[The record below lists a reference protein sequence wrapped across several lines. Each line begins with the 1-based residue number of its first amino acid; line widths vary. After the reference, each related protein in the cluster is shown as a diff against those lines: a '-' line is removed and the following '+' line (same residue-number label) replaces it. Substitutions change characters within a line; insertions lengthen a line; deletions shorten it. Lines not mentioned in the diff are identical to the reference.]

1 MPDLGTRLL
10 DLFHMKSFLLILL
23 GCASLAAQPI
33 SVGVKGGLPLTEFV
47 DTFSDGGVT
56 LRSSNH
62 LIIGPSVELRLPGGI
77 GVELDAL
84 YRRFNYNAN
93 SSVVNSILHIDTSGN
108 HWEFPLL
115 LKKRLGGEGPVHPFV
130 AAGFSFSKLSGL
142 KSVVT
147 NPQSTLTLNQPAEL
161 KNDFATGVV
170 IGGGID
176 IKALLIHIIP
186 EIRFTRWNRDQID
199 GTIIPTRSLSSNRNQ
214 AEFLIGVTF

>member
-1 MPDLGTRLL
+1 
-10 DLFHMKSFLLILL
+10 MKSFLLFLL
-23 GCASLAAQPI
+23 VVLLRSTAVVAQPI
-33 SVGVKGGLPLTEFV
+33 SIGIKGGLPLTEFV

-77 GVELDAL
+77 GVEVDAL

-93 SSVVNSILHIDTSGN
+93 SSVVNSILNIQTSGN
-108 HWEFPLL
+108 SWEFPLL
-115 LKKRLGGEGPVHPFV
+115 LKKRLGGEGPIHPFLG
-130 AAGFSFSKLSGL
+130 AGLSFSKLSGL

-147 NPQSTLTLNQPAEL
+147 NPQNVVTLNQPPEL

-170 IGGGID
+170 IAGGID
-176 IKALLIHIIP
+176 IHVVLLHIVP

-199 GTIIPTRSLSSNRNQ
+199 GTIPSGGSVSSNRNQ
-214 AEFLIGVTF
+214 AEFLIGITF